1 MLTRTH
7 CLPARAGDFRFFRLL
22 IQGEVTLESSVGL
35 SEFFIPPAVRDDPE
49 VARRFRLV
57 ISFGLLGT
65 VFGALY
71 ASFYL
76 AIGHRFGALVIIVCS
91 LGFFLVPWIV
101 RQSREIAPAAHF
113 LCGVMIAGFVA
124 LCAIEGGLHGHAI
137 AWLVSIPL
145 CALLLAGERAAQVW
159 CLLCVLAAGIFIGL
173 DVSGYHVPTLYPA
186 RWESTVTGA
195 GYLGLILFMF
205 LLGLLFERGRER
217 ANRAMREALGKLAT
231 ANQHL
236 QELNREKSEFLGIAA
251 HDLKNP
257 LSVVAGY
264 AELIHGRRIDTPEDL
279 ADCSD
284 HILRATHQMIELI
297 TNLLDVNAIE
307 EGKLRFDIQRCDLAE
322 IALRVMATY
331 RLSAEKKELSLV
343 WERPPAPPLV
353 RADPRAT
360 LQILDNLISN
370 AVKYSFIGGEPIS
383 VGLVEE
389 AEHWRVEVR
398 DRGPGLGAEDQT
410 HLFEKYG
417 RLTARPTGGESSTG
431 LGLSIVRRMAK
442 EMGGDVAC
450 RSALG
455 EGSTFIVLLPKWT
468 E

>member
-1 MLTRTH
+1 M
-7 CLPARAGDFRFFRLL
+7 
-22 IQGEVTLESSVGL
+22 TLYFPVGL
-35 SEFFIPPAVRDDPE
+35 SEFFIPPAAQDDPE
-49 VARRFRLV
+49 VARKFRLV
-57 ISFGLLGT
+57 VSFGLLGT

-91 LGFFLVPWIV
+91 VGFFLVPWIL

-113 LCGVMIAGFVA
+113 LCGVMIAGFTA

-145 CALLLAGERAAQVW
+145 CALLLAGERAAQIW

-186 RWESTVTGA
+186 KWESTVTGA
-195 GYLGLILFMF
+195 GYLGLILFMY
-205 LLGLLFERGRER
+205 LLGLIFEGGRER

-236 QELNREKSEFLGIAA
+236 HELNREKSEFLGMAA

-264 AELIHGRRIDTPEDL
+264 AELIRGRMVDTPEDL

-284 HILRATHQMIELI
+284 HILRATQQMIELI

-307 EGKLRFDIQRCDLAE
+307 EGKLRLDIQRCDLAE
-322 IALRVMATY
+322 ITHQVVETY
-331 RLSAEKKELSLV
+331 HLSAEKKSLTLA
-343 WERPPAPPLV
+343 WERRRTPFLV

-370 AVKYSFIGGEPIS
+370 AVKYSFIGGAPIS
-383 VGLVEE
+383 IELIEE
-389 AEHWRVEVR
+389 ATYWRVEVR

-442 EMGGDVAC
+442 EMGGEVAC
-450 RSALG
+450 RSTLG
-455 EGSTFIVLLPKWT
+455 EGSTFIVFLPKWV